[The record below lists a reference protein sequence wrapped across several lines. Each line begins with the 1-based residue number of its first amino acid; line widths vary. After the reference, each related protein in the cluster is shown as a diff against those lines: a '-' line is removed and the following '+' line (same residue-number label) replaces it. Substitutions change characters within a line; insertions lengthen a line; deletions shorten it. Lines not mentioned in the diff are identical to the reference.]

1 MNPFPPFCINW
12 NIRPGRE
19 PDKKGERFMSRQD
32 GLKETAYN
40 REKAVA
46 YARKWALSRNP
57 KYYSFTGLGGD
68 CCNFASQCIYKG
80 AGVMNYT
87 PLYGWYYHSPSDRTP
102 SWSGV
107 KYLYNFL
114 TGANGVGPY
123 ATETDISSMQPG
135 DIIQL
140 ASYLPEYH
148 HTLVVLETGS
158 TPAPDNVL
166 IAAHSYDCVDRPLNT
181 YAYKQIRF
189 LHIEGV
195 RK

>member
-1 MNPFPPFCINW
+1 MTKNHELEI
-12 NIRPGRE
+12 
-19 PDKKGERFMSRQD
+19 S
-32 GLKETAYN
+32 AYN

-46 YARKWALSRNP
+46 YARRWALKRNP
-57 KYYSFTGLGGD
+57 AYYNFTGLGGD
-68 CCNFASQCIYKG
+68 CANFASQCVYEG

-87 PLYGWYYHSPSDRTP
+87 PLYGWYYNSPNDRTP

-114 TGANGVGPY
+114 VGNRGVGPY
-123 ATETDISSMQPG
+123 ASETAITAMRTG

-140 ASYLPEYH
+140 ATYLPEYH
-148 HTLVVLETGS
+148 HTLIVVETGEI
-158 TPAPDNVL
+158 PALDNIL
-166 IAAHSYDCVDRPLNT
+166 ICAHTYDSFDRQLDSYDIT
-181 YAYKQIRF
+181 QIRF